1 VVNRGN
7 RNQKKNEPSEQNS
20 NIKEKETIIKEIVM
34 IPCPYCGAL
43 TPVTAIFC
51 PNCGASKKS

>member
-7 RNQKKNEPSEQNS
+7 RNRKKNDPPEQNS
-20 NIKEKETIIKEIVM
+20 NTREKETIIKEIVM

-43 TPVTAIFC
+43 TPVTSLFC
-51 PNCGASKKS
+51 PNCGASRKS